1 MKFTDVVVSA
11 FFDGMESGKINSAD
25 LRESRIPL
33 PSQNDGYARVM
44 FVGTTGAGKTTL
56 LRHIIGSDHD
66 KDRFPSTSTARTTTS
81 DFEIVTAEGIFSAVV
96 TFMPEHEV
104 RAHVDECLEEA
115 CLAAIQSQSDSK
127 IVAVLLSHREQRFRL
142 SYTLG
147 SWQLDEPSSDKDY
160 SFDNEETKEDFLN
173 EDEAVTAEE
182 QMRNKEHLD
191 QYLARI
197 RSIAH
202 SVREEIEI
210 QLGALNEISG
220 PDDRAAWLEVVTE
233 SLFEDEEFARLSLDI
248 MEDIQYR
255 FGMIE
260 EGKFEYG
267 STGWAYPLVLRA

>member
-1 MKFTDVVVSA
+1 MVSTIYKATKTRSSRPGWSVTFRHPRRTDSRGKLGLKVRRGLGTTDEVEADVLVEQLNDLLSEQAWWSIDRRPEAELKFSDVVISA
-11 FFDGMESGKINSAD
+11 FFDGIESGKINSAG
-25 LRESRIPL
+25 LRESQIPL

-115 CLAAIQSQSDSK
+115 CLAAIQSQLDSK

-147 SWQLDEPSSDKDY
+147 SWQLDE
-160 SFDNEETKEDFLN
+160 
-173 EDEAVTAEE
+173 AVFR
-182 QMRNKEHLD
+182 QRL
-191 QYLARI
+191 L
-197 RSIAH
+197 
-202 SVREEIEI
+202 I
-210 QLGALNEISG
+210 QQRGNQGGLPE
-220 PDDRAAWLEVVTE
+220 R
-233 SLFEDEEFARLSLDI
+233 R
-248 MEDIQYR
+248 R
-255 FGMIE
+255 
-260 EGKFEYG
+260 G
-267 STGWAYPLVLRA
+267 SNG